1 MSLIQRNAVPL
12 LILLA
17 VIAVGVGVLLSRSPS
32 AALGEEPVGC
42 NVSTVGTSILTTAAD
57 GTTVTETYHGATI
70 TYQVI
75 LSIPELPAGDT
86 ACNYGGGALTIT
98 LPNGE
103 ATVVADDDATT
114 TAIPSI
120 PTIQV
125 GSPFTAAAVQYV
137 VNQGDATNRELTAR
151 ADYSGGTTDSVP
163 EGEVKPEALGSISN
177 TVRIQP
183 PSIDIDM
190 QPDTTPETAQLVY
203 LGESAIF
210 DITVTNTGGFALS
223 NVSVS
228 DERAEDCIRDFPTL
242 AVGGVE
248 NYQCSVKPGNNFINE
263 ATVIGEAVGG
273 VPEDQALVTD
283 SDTSDVQV
291 KSVAISV
298 SIEPDLQRVRIG
310 QYRDLQHNC

>member
-125 GSPFTAAAVQYV
+125 GSPFTATAVQY
-137 VNQGDATNRELTAR
+137 
-151 ADYSGGTTDSVP
+151 
-163 EGEVKPEALGSISN
+163 
-177 TVRIQP
+177 
-183 PSIDIDM
+183 
-190 QPDTTPETAQLVY
+190 
-203 LGESAIF
+203 
-210 DITVTNTGGFALS
+210 LS
-223 NVSVS
+223 L
-228 DERAEDCIRDFPTL
+228 IH
-242 AVGGVE
+242 
-248 NYQCSVKPGNNFINE
+248 I
-263 ATVIGEAVGG
+263 
-273 VPEDQALVTD
+273 
-283 SDTSDVQV
+283 
-291 KSVAISV
+291 
-298 SIEPDLQRVRIG
+298 
-310 QYRDLQHNC
+310 